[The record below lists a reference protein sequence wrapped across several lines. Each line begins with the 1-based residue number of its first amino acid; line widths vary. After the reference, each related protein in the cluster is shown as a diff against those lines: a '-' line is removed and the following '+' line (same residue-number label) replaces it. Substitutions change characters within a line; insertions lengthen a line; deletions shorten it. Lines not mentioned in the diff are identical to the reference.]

1 MQEAVTDFRGL
12 LEVLA
17 RGRVDFIVVGGF
29 AGTLHG
35 SSIPTRDLDIVYS
48 RDSSNVQRL
57 VEAVAPL
64 APYLRGAPPGLP
76 FRWDQATVRSGLNF
90 TLTTRLGAID
100 LLGEIAGGGG
110 YEALLPATVRVTI
123 FGIECLCLSL
133 ERLIQ
138 VKRAAGRA
146 RDLQAVADLEALLEE
161 RGRQS

>member
-1 MQEAVTDFRGL
+1 VQEAVTDFRGL